1 MTLNVQR
8 ILCPTDFSEPSN
20 EALELA
26 IEMARRFDAELVLFH
41 AHEMPAYVFP
51 DSVMPAAPTVLQQ
64 LEAAADAEL
73 RRASAR
79 VREAGVPV
87 RIASAMGAQ
96 DLEICRYA
104 EEMHADLIIMGT
116 HGRTGIRHAL
126 LGSIA
131 EKVVRRAP
139 CPVLTVRPRHGQG
152 ASAHAS
158 QR

>member
-1 MTLNVQR
+1 MTLNVSR
-8 ILCPTDFSEPSN
+8 ILCPTDFSGPST

-26 IEMARRFDAELVLFH
+26 IEFARRFDAELVLFH

-64 LEAAADAEL
+64 LEEVADAEL
-73 RRASAR
+73 RRSAAR
-79 VREAGVPV
+79 VRECGVPV

-116 HGRTGIRHAL
+116 HGRTGLRHAL

-139 CPVLTVRPRHGQG
+139 CPVLTVRPHTTHPGV
-152 ASAHAS
+152 AHA
-158 QR
+158 Q